1 MTTTQSAAPPRTPDD
16 TRRLRACLGNFLT
29 GVTVVTCRRGPE
41 VHGITVNSFTS
52 VSMDPPLVLVGLD
65 RRSRAAGHLASGPYA
80 INFLTEQQRELAL
93 HFAGRPMSGP
103 VRWTTDTDG
112 TPLLADT
119 LGHLVCRPWRHYD
132 GGDHLL
138 LIGAVT
144 GFEVHGGRP
153 LAFFRGAFPELAAQD
168 MGAPWSGSLDDPVT
182 PQQITA
188 FHQLT
193 REGHA

>member
-1 MTTTQSAAPPRTPDD
+1 
-16 TRRLRACLGNFLT
+16 
-29 GVTVVTCRRGPE
+29 
-41 VHGITVNSFTS
+41 
-52 VSMDPPLVLVGLD
+52 
-65 RRSRAAGHLASGPYA
+65 
-80 INFLTEQQRELAL
+80 
-93 HFAGRPMSGP
+93 MSGP

-112 TPLLADT
+112 TPLLDGT

-182 PQQITA
+182 PNRSPLSIS
-188 FHQLT
+188 
-193 REGHA
+193 